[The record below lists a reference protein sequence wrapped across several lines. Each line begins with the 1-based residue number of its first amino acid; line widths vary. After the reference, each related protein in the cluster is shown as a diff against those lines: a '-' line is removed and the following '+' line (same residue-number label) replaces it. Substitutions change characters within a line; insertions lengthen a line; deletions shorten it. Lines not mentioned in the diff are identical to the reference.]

1 MIGERLSRIQT
12 RWCCYQCALLT
23 VATVGRECVKRILNR
38 ILKDSAFGV
47 NVYFVTVKRLWR
59 REEPGGGES
68 AKYYWAESSS
78 RSGY

>member
-47 NVYFVTVKRLWR
+47 CECLFCDGKTPLEEGRAWR
-59 REEPGGGES
+59 GRECQVLLGRI
-68 AKYYWAESSS
+68 K
-78 RSGY
+78 